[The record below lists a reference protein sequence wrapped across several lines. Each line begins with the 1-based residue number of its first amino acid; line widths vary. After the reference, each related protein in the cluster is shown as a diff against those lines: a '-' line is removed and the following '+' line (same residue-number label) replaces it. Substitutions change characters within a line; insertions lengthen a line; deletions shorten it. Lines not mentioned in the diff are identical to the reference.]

1 MPESSPL
8 PDPASI
14 RAAILA
20 TSIVT
25 RLGLACPSEQL
36 QERAAD
42 ELAHEIIER
51 LKAEASQLQ
60 LAL

>member
-1 MPESSPL
+1 MPESLPL

-20 TSIVT
+20 SPTVT

-36 QERAAD
+36 RERAAGD
-42 ELAHEIIER
+42 LAREIVER
-51 LKAEASQLQ
+51 LQAEQDQLR